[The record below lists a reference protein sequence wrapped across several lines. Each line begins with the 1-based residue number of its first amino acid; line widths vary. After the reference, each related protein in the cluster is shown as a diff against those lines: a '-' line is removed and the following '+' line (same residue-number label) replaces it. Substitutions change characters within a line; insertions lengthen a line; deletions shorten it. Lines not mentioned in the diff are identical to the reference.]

1 MPFVHESAQYEQM
14 LKTIR
19 FFSFVSIFAWSSLAI
34 GAILQNKTFFIL
46 GAAVKGTIVSLK
58 ILIKKL

>member
-1 MPFVHESAQYEQM
+1 M

-34 GAILQNKTFFIL
+34 GAVLQNKTLFIL